1 MAKIY
6 FPSKS
11 SIHKGELLVFNLIIW
26 VRGRTQS
33 WHNLG
38 PKRDG
43 GGPLHDY
50 IKFQLSNGY
59 FHVAHC
65 DWSHVWVQRY
75 FVGYKRLIEK

>member
-43 GGPLHDY
+43 GGPLQTPQQKERAVLSS
-50 IKFQLSNGY
+50 IKFFGSFL
-59 FHVAHC
+59 
-65 DWSHVWVQRY
+65 
-75 FVGYKRLIEK
+75 